1 MLSFIYRLIKTFQ
14 REHGLHPN
22 LVYLNRQHYQKLLK
36 SLPTM
41 KTHEEISRF
50 LMMEIVISPEIAHP
64 HVACANMF
72 GGNLPQPPS
81 SRTL

>member
-14 REHGLHPN
+14 REHGLRPN

-41 KTHEEISRF
+41 QSHEEITRF
-50 LMMEIVISPEIAHP
+50 LAMEIVVSPEIAHP
-64 HVACANMF
+64 HVACANVF
-72 GGNLPQPPS
+72 GTNLPRPPRS
-81 SRTL
+81 IVM

>member
-22 LVYLNRQHYQKLLK
+22 LVYLNRQHYQKLLE
-36 SLPTM
+36 SLPAM
-41 KTHEEISRF
+41 KTQEEISRF

-64 HVACANMF
+64 HVACANVF
-72 GGNLPQPPS
+72 GTNLPRPPRS
-81 SRTL
+81 LAL